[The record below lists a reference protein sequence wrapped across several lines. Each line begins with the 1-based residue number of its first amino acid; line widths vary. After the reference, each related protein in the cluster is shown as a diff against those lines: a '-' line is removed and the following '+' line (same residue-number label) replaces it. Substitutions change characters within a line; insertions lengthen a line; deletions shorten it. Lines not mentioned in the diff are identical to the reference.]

1 MITRQH
7 APDPAWDQYERLN
20 AAIAQEVFG
29 EDVAGQPV
37 YLDLE
42 PEVLARIT
50 THMALGGAIEPDEL
64 LIEVVKPT
72 LPSPDGPESLFS
84 AHTRQTRLW
93 ELGWS
98 SSEPPCIAILALFS
112 LVAERMQRSE
122 GFAAS
127 NYYGRLLQILD
138 INPAFYDRVGRD
150 FRRETPVLWDALNKW
165 LEDCNGRHGLPTAVA
180 FDHRRFIGLP
190 LSQALVRAQ
199 DRIRLPGL
207 FAQFGLQPGQRVS
220 VQAMQHLL
228 GDWLPRS
235 QATQSLKRLWSKPT
249 NRERISEVVSAELE
263 GWDGTLPNELR
274 PAEHKLNDNLF
285 LAAEIRV
292 HPRPAVEL
300 LLVARHSG
308 QASQRSVALSPDAT
322 GSALSA
328 LGQLG
333 DDMRL
338 QQMPGTSWQLLEPC
352 HLVSC
357 PELLIADVSLTVPEN
372 GTTCSRHAKR
382 LILLK
387 RHEADHLFVE
397 ARRAELLET
406 YLILVISDLVD
417 STREILKSAAR
428 AGFRELDHQSLRG
441 LPPGW
446 TAFQNVQLERVPS
459 TSIDDLTPLQPI
471 ARTHLALGGGLPLPG
486 MNVWHGDRLPELR
499 LVVDEHDE
507 TSAAQVRAIPIRYF
521 DDREAMDVPL
531 AEVQGAGI
539 IDLSTM
545 SALKDGDFRI
555 IVTASPKGRTLATAS
570 LRARSG
576 SWPRPLEEGEKIAIG
591 HVLHDENCLSPF
603 PASIAAA
610 DPKSTKVV
618 GALVDDDV
626 RPEPKKRAR
635 TMSPIPARPGVL
647 VEDAE
652 KDEWD
657 VLEPISDSASDD
669 LPICFKRAHHHWLCA
684 EQHGKE
690 PVYSI
695 CKDCGRE
702 KWWEPKRKRWI
713 RKRHADKSA
722 QVTAAST
729 TAYQPLPT
737 ISEGDKADME
747 LVLDALSYARTGS
760 WRSLRAITAPI
771 NDAPWFTHEAARRL
785 EALGHIQIEIDE
797 KSVQPKRWCIT
808 PSTIVMPEL
817 GPSFLAG
824 ARSARLIRAI
834 AEVAV
839 VLEGEVLAAQQPDG
853 PDVIE
858 IHGLGAEE
866 LALLVEEVNK
876 QNLLELALSIHPA
889 SRIAAMLPSL
899 GTTRKILPELTTTA
913 TRLEWLDLS
922 TGRWTSA
929 DQMDRSGAYRLRS
942 RPWVYAVV
950 PKASARE
957 RRRVVA
963 DVRLAKHIAGS
974 DASFALMGYDEP
986 SRTLLASA
994 GAPLPGLLER
1004 AAALCSGRLPTLRRD
1019 RTLAYERVPLE
1030 IAEAIWAAS
1039 TIGG

>member
-7 APDPAWDQYERLN
+7 ASDPASDQYERLN
-20 AAIAQEVFG
+20 SAIAQEVFS
-29 EDVAGQPV
+29 EDAAGQPV

-42 PEVLARIT
+42 PEVLARIAK
-50 THMALGGAIEPDEL
+50 HMELGEAVEPDEL
-64 LIEVVKPT
+64 LIQVVKPT
-72 LPSPDGPESLFS
+72 LSSPDGPEGLFS
-84 AHTRQTRLW
+84 AHTTQTRLW

-98 SSEPPCIAILALFS
+98 SSEPPCIAVLAMLS
-112 LVAERMQRSE
+112 LIAERMQRSE
-122 GFAAS
+122 GFAGS
-127 NYYGRLLQILD
+127 NYYGRLLQALD
-138 INPAFYDRVGRD
+138 IDAAFHDRVGRD
-150 FRRETPVLWDALNKW
+150 FRKETPFLWDALNKW
-165 LEDCNGRHGLPTAVA
+165 LEDCNGRRGLPTAVA
-180 FDHRRFIGLP
+180 FDRRRFIGLP
-190 LSQALVRAQ
+190 LSQALVRAS
-199 DRIRLPGL
+199 DRTKLPGL

-235 QATQSLKRLWSKPT
+235 QATQSLKRLWSKPA

-263 GWDGTLPNELR
+263 GWDGRLPNELR
-274 PAEHKLNDNLF
+274 PAEHKLDDNLF

-292 HPRPAVEL
+292 HPRPAVDL
-300 LLVARHSG
+300 LLVARHGG
-308 QASQRSVALSPDAT
+308 QASHRSVALSPDAA
-322 GSALSA
+322 GPALSA
-328 LGQLG
+328 LGRLG
-333 DDMRL
+333 DHMRL
-338 QQMPGTSWQLLEPC
+338 QHMPGTSWQLLEPS

-357 PELLIADVSLTVPEN
+357 PELLIANVSLTVPES
-372 GTTCSRHAKR
+372 GATCSRHAKR

-417 STREILKSAAR
+417 STREVLSSAAR

-446 TAFQNVQLERVPS
+446 TAFHNVQLEQVPS
-459 TSIDDLTPLQPI
+459 TSIDDLAPLQPI

-499 LVVDEHDE
+499 IVVDEHDE
-507 TSAAQVRAIPIRYF
+507 TGAAQVRAIPIRYL
-521 DDREAMDVPL
+521 DDSEAVDVPL
-531 AEVQGAGI
+531 AEIEGAGVV
-539 IDLSTM
+539 DLSTM
-545 SALKDGDFRI
+545 DALKDGDFRI
-555 IVTASPKGRTLATAS
+555 VVTASPKGRILATAS
-570 LRARSG
+570 LRTRSG
-576 SWPRPLEEGEKIAIG
+576 SWPRPLEEGEKTAIG
-591 HVLHDENCLSPF
+591 HVLHDEICFSPF

-610 DPKSTKVV
+610 DSESIKVV
-618 GALVDDDV
+618 GALVDDEL

-635 TMSPIPARPGVL
+635 RTSPIPARPGVL
-647 VEDAE
+647 VEDTE
-652 KDEWD
+652 KDEWE
-657 VLEPISDSASDD
+657 VLEPISDSVSDD

-702 KWWEPKRKRWI
+702 KWWEPKRKRRA
-713 RKRHADKSA
+713 RKKHADNRA

-729 TAYQPLPT
+729 TTYQPLPT

-760 WRSLRAITAPI
+760 WRSLRAITSPI
-771 NDAPWFTHEAARRL
+771 NDAPWFAHEAARRL

-797 KSVQPKRWCIT
+797 KSVLPKRWCIA
-808 PSTIVMPEL
+808 PSTIVTPEF
-817 GPSFLAG
+817 GASFLAG
-824 ARSARLIRAI
+824 ARSARLIQAI
-834 AEVAV
+834 VEVAV
-839 VLEGEVLAAQQPDG
+839 VLEGEVLVSQQPDG

-866 LALLVEEVNK
+866 LALLVEEINEE
-876 QNLLELALSIHPA
+876 NRLELALSIRPA

-899 GTTRKILPELTTTA
+899 GTTRKLLPELTTTA
-913 TRLEWLDLS
+913 RLEWLDLS
-922 TGRWTSA
+922 SGRWISA

-950 PKASARE
+950 PNASARE
-957 RRRVVA
+957 RCSVVA
-963 DVRLAKHIAGS
+963 DVRLAKHIAAS
-974 DASFALMGYDEP
+974 DASFALMGYDES
-986 SRTLLASA
+986 SRTLLASS

-1004 AAALCSGRLPTLRRD
+1004 AAVLCSGRLPAHRPD

-1039 TIGG
+1039 AIGG